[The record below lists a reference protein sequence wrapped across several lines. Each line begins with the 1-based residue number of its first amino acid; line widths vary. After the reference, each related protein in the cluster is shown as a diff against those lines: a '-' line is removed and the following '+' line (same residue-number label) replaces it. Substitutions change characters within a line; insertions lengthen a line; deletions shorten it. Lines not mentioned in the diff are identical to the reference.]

1 MNYTLHSQIR
11 NEICYSLITAIMNRR
26 SERVQ
31 SLIQEELGKI
41 ILRELEFPSAL
52 VTITSVDVDKKLE
65 RAKVKLSVLPPS
77 EEKKILTVVGKAAGE
92 LQHLLMKKIN
102 IKPMP
107 RIAFE
112 IDHGLENAANI
123 EKLLIDE

>member
-1 MNYTLHSQIR
+1 MR
-11 NEICYSLITAIMNRR
+11 FFR

-41 ILRELEFPSAL
+41 IVREVEIPDAL
-52 VTITSVDVDKKLE
+52 ITITEVVADKKLGY
-65 RAKVKLSVLPPS
+65 AKVNVSVIPS
-77 EEKKILTVVGKAAGE
+77 AAAEGALAELTKRTPW

-107 RIAFE
+107 RIMFAL
-112 IDHGLENAANI
+112 DRGPENAAAV
-123 EKLLIDE
+123 EKALLKK